1 MKRSADWAH
10 QWIFY
15 LTAGFLFGAVLL
27 RTLLVYRNNPDLGLV
42 LGLLATWLALFASEG
57 AISPRWP
64 RYFPIYLVLQTGL
77 VVVLLVRPDFQDYFA
92 VLFAMLGMQAMQR
105 LNPRLGAL
113 WIGLITPLTALLL
126 LKPYGAFQ
134 AIALAVI
141 YTALNVF
148 VASYALATRRAQ
160 AARAQNQALALDL
173 QEANRQLQAYSK
185 QLEQLAVTRERHRLA
200 RELHDSV
207 TQTIFS
213 MTLTTQ
219 SALLLLAARRDPNQ
233 ARAQLDRLHELA
245 QSALAEMR
253 VLISE
258 LRPEKVAEGGL
269 AAALRRHLSDHHL
282 SESLAVSLEV
292 EGDQPLS
299 PAEEQGLFRIAQEA
313 LNNIVK
319 HAQASQANIGLHLTE
334 PLWLEIKDQGQ
345 GFDLER
351 ARDSGH
357 VGLSSM
363 SERAA
368 EIGWNLRIITAPG
381 AGTRIRVEKI
391 SEARQA

>member
-15 LTAGFLFGAVLL
+15 LAAGFLFGAVLL
-27 RTLLVYRNNPDLGLV
+27 RTLLVYRNDPALGPV
-42 LGLLATWLALFASEG
+42 LGLLAVWLALFASEA
-57 AISPRWP
+57 AISSRWP
-64 RYFPIYLVLQTGL
+64 RYFPIYLAFQTGL
-77 VVVLLVRPDFQDYFA
+77 VAVLLALLGRKDYLA
-92 VLFAMLGMQAMQR
+92 ALFAPLGMQAMQR
-105 LNPRLGAL
+105 LNPKPGAL
-113 WIGLITPLTALLL
+113 WIGLFTPLIILLL
-126 LKPYGAFQ
+126 LKTYGAFQ

-148 VASYALATRRAQ
+148 VASYALTTRRAQ
-160 AARAQNQALALDL
+160 AARAQNQALVLEL
-173 QEANRQLQAYSK
+173 QEANRQLQAYSN

-219 SALLLLAARRDPNQ
+219 SALLLLDRDPRQ
-233 ARAQLDRLHELA
+233 ASAQLDRLHQLS

-269 AAALRRHLSDHHL
+269 VVALRRHLADRHL
-282 SESLAVSLEV
+282 PESLAVSLEV
-292 EGDQPLS
+292 EGDQPLNS
-299 PAEEQGLFRIAQEA
+299 AEEQGLFRIAQEA

-319 HAQASQANIGLHLTE
+319 HAQATEACIRVHLTV
-334 PLWLEIKDQGQ
+334 PLWVEIQDQGQ

-351 ARDSGH
+351 AQDSGH

-363 SERAA
+363 GERAA
-368 EIGWNLRIITAPG
+368 EIGWNLQVISSPG
-381 AGTRIRVEKI
+381 AGTRVRVEKP
-391 SEARQA
+391 S